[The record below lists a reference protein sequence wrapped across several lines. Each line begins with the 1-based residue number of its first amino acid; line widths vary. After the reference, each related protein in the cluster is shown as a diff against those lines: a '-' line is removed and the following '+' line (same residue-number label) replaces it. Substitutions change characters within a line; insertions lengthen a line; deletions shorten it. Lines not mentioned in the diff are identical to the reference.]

1 MSFKNLKKSLAVVIA
16 SSMAFASMSSS
27 VVCALNEDKKL
38 SEQELVVHQNNN
50 QIDPRFVYLAE
61 HNIPIMTYA
70 AFIHN
75 SGLDF
80 DQMRDILDHDN
91 SINFDYLYKLSTF
104 MGNHWVS
111 HKHNSISQGE
121 VFKKLLNV
129 VKALHME
136 YDNLSDIDGLMSAN
150 FVSLHDIYIFVNKG
164 FTYEQ
169 KQSLSM
175 QTLLKRIR
183 PLASETYTDFFRSDF
198 KQEGYSGYG
207 VGADIIENN
216 GWTFDQIDN
225 YLKDG
230 NPGLY
235 GLKCIIE
242 ISNECGLEIDNVFN
256 IFKESDVKF
265 KDVSYLYNEIVN
277 KRGFDCRDFVYAID
291 QFEGYKVKDYIKM
304 ADDAKKSGRTY
315 LDEVEYNFEEYQ
327 KNQNKNL
334 ENK

>member
-1 MSFKNLKKSLAVVIA
+1 MMWKNLKKCLAATIA
-16 SSMAFASMSSS
+16 SGMVFASMSSS
-27 VVCALNEDKKL
+27 VVCALNENNKL
-38 SEQELVVHQNNN
+38 SEQEVAQQNIN
-50 QIDPRFVYLAE
+50 QDPRLVYLAE
-61 HNIPIMTYA
+61 RNIPIMTYA

-75 SGLDF
+75 SGLNF

-111 HKHNSISQGE
+111 HKHNNISQGE

-136 YDNLSDIDGLMSAN
+136 YNSLSDIDGLMNAN
-150 FVSLHDIYIFVNKG
+150 FVSLHDLYIFVNKG

-169 KQSLSM
+169 KQNLSM

-198 KQEGYSGYG
+198 KKEGYSGYG
-207 VGADIIENN
+207 VCADIIEGT

-225 YLKDG
+225 YLKDIY
-230 NPGLY
+230 PGLY

-242 ISNECGLEIDNVFN
+242 MSNECGLEIENVIN

-265 KDVSYLYNEIVN
+265 QNIEYLYNKIVD
-277 KRGFDCRDFVYAID
+277 KYGFDCRDLINAIE
-291 QFEGYKVKDYIKM
+291 QFEGYTVKDYVKM

-315 LDEVEYNFEEYQ
+315 LEEVEHNFEEHHKKQ
-327 KNQNKNL
+327 SENL
-334 ENK
+334 KKK

>member
-1 MSFKNLKKSLAVVIA
+1 MNLKKSLAVIMA
-16 SSMAFASMSSS
+16 SSIALATISSNIVS
-27 VVCALNEDKKL
+27 ANNEDNDL
-38 SEQELVVHQNNN
+38 SEQQVVQQNNN

-61 HNIPIMTYA
+61 HNIQIMTYA

-111 HKHNSISQGE
+111 HKHNGISQGE

-136 YDNLSDIDGLMSAN
+136 YNNLSDIDGLMSAN
-150 FVSLHDIYIFVNKG
+150 FVSLHDLYIFVNKG

-169 KQSLSM
+169 KQNLSM
-175 QTLLKRIR
+175 HTLLKRIR
-183 PLASETYTDFFRSDF
+183 PFASETYTDFFSSDF
-198 KQEGYSGYG
+198 KSEGYSGYG
-207 VGADIIENN
+207 VGAEIIEDT
-216 GWTFDQIDN
+216 GWTLDQIDN

-230 NPGLY
+230 DPGLY

-242 ISNECGLEIDNVFN
+242 MANECGLEIDNVFN

-265 KDVSYLYNEIVN
+265 KDVNYLYNEIVN
-277 KRGFDCRDFVYAID
+277 KRGFECRDLVDVID
-291 QFEGYKVKDYIKM
+291 QFEGYKVRDYVKM
-304 ADDAKKSGRTY
+304 ADDAKKFGRTY
-315 LDEVEYNFEEYQ
+315 LEEVEHSFEESQ
-327 KNQNKNL
+327 KNQDKNL
-334 ENK
+334 EKK